1 LSIAI
6 ISTVASAL
14 GITLSYL
21 MSFTSMSAISDKTAE
36 LSRVFRG
43 QFYTE
48 YLYHKILATGF
59 RDLSLIFHYLLERFL
74 IDGFL
79 NFISR
84 LYLPAVSIV
93 WKALDQKFFDRLA
106 ILSASS
112 SSSFGK
118 RLSALQNGL
127 VNSYVIMLAVG
138 LVILIGLITRW
149 RV

>member
-48 YLYHKILATGF
+48 HLYHSFVALGF
-59 RDLSLIFHYLLERFL
+59 LRLCAGISKFVEKLL
-74 IDGFL
+74 IDGIVNASYSTVSAIGNSFRVFQSGNL
-79 NFISR
+79 NI
-84 LYLPAVSIV
+84 Y
-93 WKALDQKFFDRLA
+93 ALIA
-106 ILSASS
+106 
-112 SSSFGK
+112 SFGIFSV
-118 RLSALQNGL
+118 L
-127 VNSYVIMLAVG
+127 
-138 LVILIGLITRW
+138 ILTLFW
-149 RV
+149 R